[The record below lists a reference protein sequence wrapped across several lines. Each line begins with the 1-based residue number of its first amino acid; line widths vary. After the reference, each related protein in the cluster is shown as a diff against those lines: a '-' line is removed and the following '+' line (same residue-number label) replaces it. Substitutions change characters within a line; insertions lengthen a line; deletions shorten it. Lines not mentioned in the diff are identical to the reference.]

1 MENFN
6 NEFDNEQV
14 EVEKNDAQ
22 NIEIDKIQA
31 PQQNN
36 NIQNTNTNNAFGIA
50 CLVCGILSLLCCCC
64 SCGGILG
71 YLFPIAAIVL
81 FILERTVAKQKTGL
95 ATAGLIC
102 GIISLIISIIGSIV
116 SAILLSSGFMEMLE
130 SVMSEAGLD
139 MSSILGEF

>member
-22 NIEIDKIQA
+22 NIEIDRIQA

-50 CLVCGILSLLCCCC
+50 CLVCGILSLLCCC
-64 SCGGILG
+64 SEWLGIGL
-71 YLFPIAAIVL
+71 AVASIVL

-102 GIISLIISIIGSIV
+102 GIISIVISIIGIIV
-116 SAILLSSGFMEMLE
+116 AAILLSSGFMEMLE

>member
-1 MENFN
+1 MEN
-6 NEFDNEQV
+6 
-14 EVEKNDAQ
+14 Q
-22 NIEIDKIQA
+22 NK
-31 PQQNN
+31 
-36 NIQNTNTNNAFGIA
+36 AFGIA

-64 SCGGILG
+64 SEWLGIGL
-71 YLFPIAAIVL
+71 AVASIVL

-102 GIISLIISIIGSIV
+102 GIISIVISIIGIIV
-116 SAILLSSGFMEMLE
+116 AAILLSSGFMEMLE